1 MYTRVTT
8 FQADPSKL
16 DEMAAQV
23 DGVAAEISGIAGLN
37 VAHVSWRDDGAGNVT
52 AISRIFV
59 VSGMSTSRT
68 LFLRVERGSG
78 SAVSRIA
85 NSLTARANRLSL
97 RAKCS

>member
-52 AISRIFV
+52 AIYESQQAAEAATEQV
-59 VSGMSTSRT
+59 MGVWSKLAEYLASSPTT
-68 LFLRVERGSG
+68 ETY
-78 SAVSRIA
+78 
-85 NSLTARANRLSL
+85 NSVRKLA
-97 RAKCS
+97 

>member
-1 MYTRVTT
+1 MYARVTT

-52 AISRIFV
+52 AIYESQQAAEAATEQV
-59 VSGMSTSRT
+59 MGVWSKLAEYLASSPTT
-68 LFLRVERGSG
+68 ETY
-78 SAVSRIA
+78 
-85 NSLTARANRLSL
+85 NSVRKLA
-97 RAKCS
+97 